1 MLLIKDD
8 SKQCGMAKQLNKEHI
23 QVLCIDDDEIVLR
36 TLVRLLT
43 ANNLSVKTS
52 LSPIEALKLLDSFTF
67 DVIICDMRMP
77 GMDGADFFAQAIN
90 IAPDTQRILLTGYSD
105 IDNTIAAVN
114 KGKIHAYIQKP
125 WQNELLLRNI
135 HDGIEKTSL
144 KRKNK
149 QLEQKIKAQNSQ
161 LKELNNNLEQMV
173 EKRTQQIRK
182 VLKQLEEANEREK
195 HEHRTTFEILY
206 NFINANPYLDG
217 IQAQNIANTCKQI
230 AQALGLDKKHIEM
243 AEMAGYLA
251 QIGLLAMEPALYK
264 KPTRELNENQKKL
277 FYTHPSTA
285 QLMLMPA
292 THLHDVS
299 EAIYYQFEQY
309 NGNGIPKGLKGADI
323 RITAMILAISRDF
336 WQAVAQV
343 SSLGN
348 SKFENALG
356 QLQLYSG
363 TYYHPKLL
371 EILSGLKI
379 SCASNQLVG
388 SMKIINANE
397 LKNGMVL
404 GHALRNY
411 DGILLL
417 PKGHVFGPKS
427 ISKLQQ
433 LEAKKPNPF
442 RIMIKN

>member
-1 MLLIKDD
+1 
-8 SKQCGMAKQLNKEHI
+8 MAEPAIKEHI

-36 TLVRLLT
+36 TLQRLLVSYH
-43 ANNLSVKTS
+43 LSVKTA
-52 LSPIEALKLLDSFTF
+52 LAPNEGLKLLDTHTF

-77 GMDGADFFAQAIN
+77 HMDGADFFAQTLD
-90 IAPDTQRILLTGYSD
+90 IAPDVHRVLLTGYAD
-105 IDNTIAAVN
+105 IDSTISAVN

-125 WQNELLLRNI
+125 WQNELLIRTVN
-135 HDGIEKTSL
+135 DGIEKTAL

-149 QLEQKIKAQNSQ
+149 QLEKQIKAQNNQ

-217 IQAQNIANTCKQI
+217 IQAQNIASTSKQI
-230 AQALGLDKKHIEM
+230 AESIGLDQKHINM

-264 KPTRELNENQKKL
+264 TPTRELPENQKKI

-299 EAIYYQFEQY
+299 EAIYHQFEHY
-309 NGNGIPKGLKGADI
+309 NGTGIPKGLKGKDI
-323 RITAMILAISRDF
+323 PITAMILAVARDF
-336 WQAVAQV
+336 WQAVDNVTVQ
-343 SSLGN
+343 GH
-348 SKFENALG
+348 KFESALD

-371 EILSGLKI
+371 EALASLKI
-379 SCASNQLVG
+379 TCASNQQVG
-388 SMKIINANE
+388 SMKILSADE

-411 DGILLL
+411 DGIMLL
-417 PKGHVFGPKS
+417 PKGHIFGAKS
-427 ISKLQQ
+427 IAKLQQ

>member
-1 MLLIKDD
+1 
-8 SKQCGMAKQLNKEHI
+8 MAEKVSKEHI

-36 TLVRLLT
+36 TLLRLLSAHNISAKAT
-43 ANNLSVKTS
+43 ADPTEGLT
-52 LSPIEALKLLDSFTF
+52 LLAAYNF

-77 GMDGADFFAQAIN
+77 QMDGAEFFAQALS
-90 IAPDTQRILLTGYSD
+90 IAPDPQRILLTGYSD

-135 HDGIEKTSL
+135 SDGIEKTSL
-144 KRKNK
+144 KRENK
-149 QLEQKIKAQNSQ
+149 RLEQQIKAQNAQ

-173 EKRTQQIRK
+173 EKRTLQIRK
-182 VLKQLEEANEREK
+182 VLKQLEEVNERER

-217 IQAQNIANTCKQI
+217 MQAQNIATTSKQI
-230 AQALGLDKKHIEM
+230 AVQLGLDKQHIEM

-251 QIGLLAMEPALYK
+251 QIGLLAMEPELYK
-264 KPTRELNENQKKL
+264 KPTRELTENQKKL

-292 THLHDVS
+292 PHLHDVS
-299 EAIYYQFEQY
+299 EAIYYQFEHY
-309 NGNGIPKGLKGADI
+309 NGSGIPKGLKGKEI
-323 RITAMILAISRDF
+323 PITAMILAVARDF
-336 WQAVAQV
+336 WQTIAHINVQD
-343 SSLGN
+343 N
-348 SKFENALG
+348 SKFESALD

-363 TYYHPKLL
+363 TYYHPKIL
-371 EILSGLKI
+371 ETLGSLKI
-379 SCASNQLVG
+379 TCASDQQVG
-388 SMKIINANE
+388 TMKIISAQQ

-433 LEAKKPNPF
+433 LEAKKPSPF

>member
-1 MLLIKDD
+1 MVEQI
-8 SKQCGMAKQLNKEHI
+8 SKQHI

-36 TLVRLLT
+36 TLLRLLS
-43 ANNLSVKTS
+43 ANNITVKACS
-52 LSPIEALKLLDSFTF
+52 DPKDGLKILANYSF

-77 GMDGADFFAQAIN
+77 SMNGAEFFAQALTID
-90 IAPDTQRILLTGYSD
+90 PEPQRILLTGYSD

-114 KGKIHAYIQKP
+114 IGKIHTYIQKP
-125 WQNELLLRNI
+125 WQNELLLSNI
-135 HDGIEKTSL
+135 NDAIEKTSL
-144 KRKNK
+144 KRQNQ
-149 QLEQKIKAQNSQ
+149 QLEQKIKVQNSQ

-182 VLKQLEEANEREK
+182 VLKQLETVNEREK
-195 HEHRTTFEILY
+195 HEHRATFEILY

-217 IQAQNIANTCKQI
+217 TQAQNIATTCKQL
-230 AQALGLDKKHIEM
+230 AQSLGLEKQRIER
-243 AEMAGYLA
+243 AEIAGYLA
-251 QIGLLAMEPALYK
+251 QIGLLAMEPELYK
-264 KPTRELNENQKKL
+264 KPTKELTETQRKL

-299 EAIYYQFEQY
+299 EAIYYQFEHY
-309 NGNGIPKGLKGADI
+309 NGTGKPKGLKGKEI
-323 RITAMILAISRDF
+323 PIKAMILAVARDF
-336 WQAVAQV
+336 WLAVEQV
-343 SSLGN
+343 KSTDEN
-348 SKFENALG
+348 DFERARD
-356 QLQLYSG
+356 QLQLYNG
-363 TYYHPKLL
+363 TYYHPKIL
-371 EILSGLKI
+371 EALNSIDIK
-379 SCASNQLVG
+379 CASVQKVG
-388 SMKIINANE
+388 TMKILTAKE

-417 PKGHVFGPKS
+417 PKGHVFSPKS

-433 LEAKKPNPF
+433 LESKKPNPF